1 MRCSHCGVC
10 CEKTEMLLSKSDI
23 RLLES
28 AGYESGEF
36 VRVNGQGFAQLRNR
50 REHCVFYQTDKGR
63 CGVYR
68 YRPLGCRIYPVIY
81 SMTEGVVADNL
92 CPLAET
98 ISRAEIDSKAER
110 LIRLLRRIDSEA
122 GKLKAR
128 E

>member
-1 MRCSHCGVC
+1 
-10 CEKTEMLLSKSDI
+10 MLLSKSDI

-50 REHCVFYQTDKGR
+50 RGHCVFYQTDKGR

-81 SMTEGVVADNL
+81 SMTEGVVVDDL

-98 ISRAEIDSKAER
+98 VSRAEIDSKAER
-110 LIRLLRRIDSEA
+110 LMMLLRRIYSEA
-122 GKLKAR
+122 GKLRAR